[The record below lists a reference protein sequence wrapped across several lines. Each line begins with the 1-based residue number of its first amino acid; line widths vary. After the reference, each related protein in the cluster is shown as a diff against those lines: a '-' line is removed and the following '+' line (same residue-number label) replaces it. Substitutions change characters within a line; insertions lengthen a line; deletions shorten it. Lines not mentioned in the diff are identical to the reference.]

1 MTSELLQVRELSV
14 HYAVRSGIFGKA
26 RDVVRALD
34 GVTFGLSEGEV
45 LGIVGESGCGK
56 TTLGRA
62 VLNLVKPTSGAVYFA
77 GRAVASV
84 RGERLR
90 RFRRETGI
98 VFQDP
103 FSSLDPRMSVRDIVG
118 EPLRVHRLAEGSA
131 YDQRVLE
138 LLLSVGL
145 EASMARRYPHEFS
158 GGQRQRIGIA
168 RALASRPR
176 FIVCDEPTSAL
187 DVSVRLQIVELLK
200 ELRRTEN
207 LTLLFISHDLA
218 TVRSVADRIA
228 VMYLGKIVESGS
240 AEQVIESPR
249 HPYTRQLLAACLE
262 PDPVFE
268 RSRSMPLLIGD
279 PPSARK
285 IPPGCAFHPRC
296 PSAKVTRDAEGEI
309 VGGPCLEAQELQPA
323 IDGTGHVACWQEQ

>member
-1 MTSELLQVRELSV
+1 MTSDLLTVNDLSV
-14 HYAVRSGIFGKA
+14 HYPVRSGLFGK
-26 RDVVRALD
+26 REVVRALD

-62 VLNLVKPTSGAVYFA
+62 VLHLVKPTSGAAYFA
-77 GRAVASV
+77 GRAVASMD
-84 RGERLR
+84 GARLQ

-118 EPLRVHRLAEGSA
+118 EPLHVHGLAAGSA
-131 YDQRVLE
+131 YRERVEE
-138 LLLSVGL
+138 LLERVGL
-145 EASMARRYPHEFS
+145 DAGMARRYPHEFS

-176 FIVCDEPTSAL
+176 LVVCDEPTSAL
-187 DVSVRLQIVELLK
+187 DVSVRLQIVQLLK
-200 ELRRTEN
+200 ELQKTEG

-218 TVRSVADRIA
+218 TVRSIADRIL
-228 VMYLGKIVESGS
+228 VMYLGKIVERGS

-249 HPYTRQLLAACLE
+249 HPYTKQLLGACLE

-279 PPSARK
+279 PPSARR

-296 PSAKVTRDAEGEI
+296 PQAKVTRDAAGEV
-309 VGGPCLEAQELQPA
+309 VGGPCLEMQELHPA
-323 IDGTGHVACWQEQ
+323 IDGNGEVACWQEQ